1 MIITLISGLLL
12 GVVIGTFLEEIIDWA
27 KNFVENVLSPFIKK
41 VFVYLQRLPGA
52 IKRFIRY
59 IKDGMMMEQEGG
71 EHKVSLEELERM
83 YREGHITREEFEQ
96 LSAGAKTHYADIER
110 AA

>member
-27 KNFVENVLSPFIKK
+27 KKFVENDLPIIIKK
-41 VFVYLQRLPGA
+41 AFVYLKRLPGA
-52 IKRFIRY
+52 IIRFIRY
-59 IKDGMMMEQEGG
+59 IKDGKMMEKEGG
-71 EHKVSLEELERM
+71 EHEVSLEELERM

-96 LSAGAKTHYADIER
+96 LSAGKKTHYADIER